1 MRHGL
6 HGSRAPLVLLLL
18 LAMILLSVQNTA
30 AASRFLRPLKP
41 DHVKKMKDA
50 GGVEEEEPWNLMGM
64 EACEDGTQECLERR
78 MMSEAHLDY
87 IYTQRHPK
95 P

>member
-1 MRHGL
+1 
-6 HGSRAPLVLLLL
+6 
-18 LAMILLSVQNTA
+18 
-30 AASRFLRPLKP
+30 
-41 DHVKKMKDA
+41 HVKKMKDA
-50 GGVEEEEPWNLMGM
+50 GGVEEEEPWNVSEDKLMGM

-87 IYTQRHPK
+87 IYTQRHPT

>member
-1 MRHGL
+1 MRHGS
-6 HGSRAPLVLLLL
+6 HSSRAPLVLLLL
-18 LAMILLSVQNTA
+18 LVMILLSVQNTA
-30 AASRFLRPLKP
+30 VASRFLRPLKP
-41 DHVKKMKDA
+41 DHVKMKDA

-64 EACEDGTQECLERR
+64 EACAGGTEECLERR

-87 IYTQRHPK
+87 IYTQRHPQ

>member
-1 MRHGL
+1 
-6 HGSRAPLVLLLL
+6 
-18 LAMILLSVQNTA
+18 
-30 AASRFLRPLKP
+30 
-41 DHVKKMKDA
+41 MKDA

-64 EACEDGTQECLERR
+64 EACAGGTEECLERR

-87 IYTQRHPK
+87 IYTQRHPQ